1 GIIDLGELKTEGTR
15 RELVALVGERDRVRL
30 SASGNIEAAVRAC
43 SALPAVH
50 EANSRDGGM
59 DLIVDQ
65 ARTLLPQI
73 LEAAGEAGAL
83 VSAVEVVEPNLE
95 AVFLHLTGKALRD

>member
-1 GIIDLGELKTEGTR
+1 
-15 RELVALVGERDRVRL
+15 VRL
-30 SASGNIEAAVRAC
+30 SASGNTQAAVRAC
-43 SALPAVH
+43 SSLEEVRDA
-50 EANSRDGGM
+50 SWRDGGI

-73 LEAAGEAGAL
+73 LQVVGEAGAV
-83 VSAVEVVEPNLE
+83 VSAVEVTEPNLE